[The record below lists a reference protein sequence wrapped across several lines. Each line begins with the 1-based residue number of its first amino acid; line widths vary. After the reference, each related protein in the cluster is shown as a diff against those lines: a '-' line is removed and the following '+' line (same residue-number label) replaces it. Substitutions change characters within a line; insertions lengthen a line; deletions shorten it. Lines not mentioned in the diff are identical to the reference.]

1 MIPVLA
7 TVTGYPYSLGVG
19 ANSNNR
25 EATQNM
31 NTIEIT
37 VTGFNFETGEYT
49 THTETVELN

>member
-1 MIPVLA
+1 MIQVLA

-25 EATQNM
+25 KATQNM

>member
-1 MIPVLA
+1 MNPVLA

-25 EATQNM
+25 EATQQM

>member
-1 MIPVLA
+1 VIPILA

-19 ANSNNR
+19 ASSHNR
-25 EATQNM
+25 KATQQM

>member
-1 MIPVLA
+1 MTPVLV

-25 EATQNM
+25 KATQQM

-37 VTGFNFETGEYT
+37 VTGFDFRTGQYT